1 MSFSADSALE
11 YLERAHKKN
20 RLAHAYL
27 ISGPAGS
34 GKSVVAARLAALL
47 NKTTPE
53 KVLHAQAPD
62 VFVTEP
68 ASRSRKIV
76 VDQIRGLERALQLRS
91 AGNYKKIGIIRD
103 ADRMQTQA
111 ANAFLKTLEEP
122 PQNSLLLLLTAL
134 PEALPETIV
143 SRCLSLPLR
152 SSSEAPLS
160 PQETELLRL
169 LCETAEEKSRGIE
182 RAYRV
187 SQGIQRLLNAIRDQ
201 IRDEHAEALKREEA
215 RYRQT
220 TDGGWLSE
228 REDYYK
234 ALTESVYRE
243 RRSRLIETLF
253 LWWADVLRAKVG
265 QAGRLL
271 KSCAKATEKIAS
283 QMNTV
288 DVLKRIRRLEET
300 RDHLNTTA
308 HEALVLEAGCLHIFR

>member
-1 MSFSADSALE
+1 M
-11 YLERAHKKN
+11 
-20 RLAHAYL
+20 
-27 ISGPAGS
+27 
-34 GKSVVAARLAALL
+34 AARLAALL

-53 KVLHAQAPD
+53 KVLRAQAPD

-91 AGNYKKIGIIRD
+91 AGNHKKIGIIRD

-152 SSSEAPLS
+152 TVRPRSALS
-160 PQETELLRL
+160 PQEDGVVALAMRDG
-169 LCETAEEKSRGIE
+169 ARKSTRHRRGVSRFARDPGFAQFHS
-182 RAYRV
+182 RA
-187 SQGIQRLLNAIRDQ
+187 D
-201 IRDEHAEALKREEA
+201 RDEHAAALKREET
-215 RYRQT
+215 RYRHT

-253 LWWADVLRAKVG
+253 LWWADVLRAKVVK
-265 QAGRLL
+265 RV
-271 KSCAKATEKIAS
+271 AS
-283 QMNTV
+283 SKVARKRQRKLPAQLNTAA
-288 DVLKRIRRLEET
+288 VLKRIRRLEEM
-300 RDHLNTTA
+300 RDQLNTNA
-308 HEALVLEAGCLHIFR
+308 QEALVLEVGCLHIFR

>member
-1 MSFSADSALE
+1 MSFSAESALE

-27 ISGPAGS
+27 ISGPMGS
-34 GKSVVAARLAALL
+34 GKSLVAARLAALL

-62 VFVTEP
+62 VFVAEP

-76 VDQIRGLERALQLRS
+76 VDQIRGFERALQLRS
-91 AGNYKKIGIIRD
+91 AGDNKKIGIIRD

-134 PEALPETIV
+134 PEALPETIL

-152 SSSEAPLS
+152 RSSEAPYS
-160 PQETELLRL
+160 SQEEELQRL
-169 LCETAEEKSRGIE
+169 LCTTAQEKSRGIE

-187 SQGIQRLLNAIRDQ
+187 SQGMQGLLYGIRDQ
-201 IRDEHAEALKREEA
+201 IREEHAEALKREEA

-243 RRSRLIETLF
+243 RRSGLIEVLF

-265 QAGRLL
+265 ESRRLL
-271 KSCAKATEKIAS
+271 ENCAKATEKIAS
-283 QMNTV
+283 QMSTV
-288 DVLKRIRRLEET
+288 DVLKRIRRLEEM

-308 HEALVLEAGCLHIFR
+308 QEALVLEVGCLHIFR

>member
-1 MSFSADSALE
+1 M
-11 YLERAHKKN
+11 
-20 RLAHAYL
+20 
-27 ISGPAGS
+27 
-34 GKSVVAARLAALL
+34 
-47 NKTTPE
+47 
-53 KVLHAQAPD
+53 
-62 VFVTEP
+62 TEP

-76 VDQIRGLERALQLRS
+76 VDQIRRLERALQFHS
-91 AGNYKKIGIIRD
+91 TDNHKKIGIVRD

-122 PQNSLLLLLTAL
+122 PQNSLLLLLTTL

-160 PQETELLRL
+160 PQEKELLRL
-169 LCETAEEKSRGIE
+169 LCTTAEEKPHGIE
-182 RAYRV
+182 RAYRI
-187 SQGIQRLLNAIRDQ
+187 SQGIQGLLNSIRDQ
-201 IRDEHAEALKREEA
+201 IRDEHAEALKREET

-220 TDGGWLSE
+220 TDGGWLNE

-265 QAGRLL
+265 ENGRLL
-271 KSCAKATEKIAS
+271 KSCAKATEKIAA
-283 QMNTV
+283 QMRTV
-288 DVLKRIRRLEET
+288 DVLKRIRRLEEM

-308 HEALVLEAGCLHIFR
+308 QEALILEVGCLHIFR

>member
-1 MSFSADSALE
+1 MSFSADSAVE
-11 YLERAHKKN
+11 YLERAHSKN

-27 ISGPAGS
+27 ISGPSGS

-47 NKTTPE
+47 NKTTAE
-53 KVLHAQAPD
+53 RVLRGQAPD

-91 AGNYKKIGIIRD
+91 TDNHKKIGIIRD

-152 SSSEAPLS
+152 SSSGTPPSA
-160 PQETELLRL
+160 QEEQLLRV
-169 LCETAEEKSRGIE
+169 LCTTAQEHPHGIE

-187 SQGIQRLLNAIRDQ
+187 SQGMQGLLSAIREQ
-201 IRDEHAEALKREEA
+201 IRDEHAAALKREET

-220 TDGGWLSE
+220 TDGAWLSE

-253 LWWADVLRAKVG
+253 LWWADVLRAKIG
-265 QAGRLL
+265 EEGRLIE
-271 KSCAKATEKIAS
+271 SCAKATAKIAA
-283 QMNTV
+283 QFNVTE
-288 DVLKRIRRLEET
+288 VLKRIRRLEEM

-308 HEALVLEAGCLHIFR
+308 QEALVLEVGCLHIFR